1 MLNIKGTKV
10 SQNVS
15 LKSYYCFDELKR
27 YEGDYSTKSGKTV
40 SRPKS
45 PSRSGSLPRTETE
58 VKRNENHCDVTF
70 LRKLLAMNK
79 KEELVLNRKLA
90 KLVLEEEFGHRPET
104 NSFTK
109 NLFSNTY
116 NFDSKREKYP
126 KESNETKLSKSNRPP
141 EFIIPKKS
149 NNTTNNHIRTQY
161 DLNGRRIYYDSENY
175 DESEDE
181 DRTSSSVKYTSGS
194 DIENPNPSVNFTAGS
209 SKTYINTTTV
219 IKTKSDIT
227 CDSEGR
233 GTMSSRRNS
242 VTWMNQPVVEKKV
255 DRKQEEGT
263 GNESTFKKCLFTKVE
278 VSGKGSSRGR
288 REVSSGDGVQNVVVH
303 CCEVAKDKISSDS
316 KKKVLKVWNFND
328 IPKIKPSKLETLSGK
343 LQQMNQSEA
352 MSNKDKEMKSG
363 KDERSTQWKTWTTH
377 NLLGSRK
384 SRPNSAC

>member
-1 MLNIKGTKV
+1 MLNMKGTKV

-27 YEGDYSTKSGKTV
+27 YERDYSTKSG
-40 SRPKS
+40 RPKS
-45 PSRSGSLPRTETE
+45 PSRSGILPRTETK
-58 VKRNENHCDVTF
+58 VKRNENNCDVTF

-90 KLVLEEEFGHRPET
+90 KLVLEEEFGLRPEA

-109 NLFSNTY
+109 DLFSNTSD
-116 NFDSKREKYP
+116 FDSKREKYP
-126 KESNETKLSKSNRPP
+126 KESNKTKFTKSNRPP

-149 NNTTNNHIRTQY
+149 NNTTNSHLRTQY

-181 DRTSSSVKYTSGS
+181 DRTSPTVKYTSGS
-194 DIENPNPSVNFTAGS
+194 IETPNSSVKFTAGS

-227 CDSEGR
+227 CDSVGR
-233 GTMSSRRNS
+233 GTMSSQRNS

-263 GNESTFKKCLFTKVE
+263 GDESTFKKCLFTKVE
-278 VSGKGSSRGR
+278 ASGKGSSRGR

-303 CCEVAKDKISSDS
+303 CCEVAKDKISSDF

-328 IPKIKPSKLETLSGK
+328 IPKIKPSKLETLGGQVRGV
-343 LQQMNQSEA
+343 QQMNQSQA
-352 MSNKDKEMKSG
+352 MSNKDKDMKCG

-377 NLLGSRK
+377 NLLESRK
-384 SRPNSAC
+384 SRPNSVC